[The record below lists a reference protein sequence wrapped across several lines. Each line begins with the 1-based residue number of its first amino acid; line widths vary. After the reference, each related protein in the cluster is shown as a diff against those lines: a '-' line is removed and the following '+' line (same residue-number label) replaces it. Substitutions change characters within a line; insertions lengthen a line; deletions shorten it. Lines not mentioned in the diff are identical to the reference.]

1 MDWKL
6 CINHTAIGA
15 NADATGAD
23 GATFNITD
31 AKIVVSVVTLSAGDN
46 ARLKKQLGEGVKISV
61 YWNKY
66 KAIENKVAAIT
77 HAGRE
82 ENIRELLD
90 SSYEGVKRLF
100 VLAYDNRSGDDQV
113 FIDSFKK

>member
-1 MDWKL
+1 M
-6 CINHTAIGA
+6 
-15 NADATGAD
+15 
-23 GATFNITD
+23 
-31 AKIVVSVVTLSAGDN
+31 
-46 ARLKKQLGEGVKISV
+46 
-61 YWNKY
+61 
-66 KAIENKVAAIT
+66 IT

-82 ENIRELLD
+82 ENIKELLD

>member
-6 CINHTAIGA
+6 CINHTAIDA

-46 ARLKKQLGEGVKISV
+46 ARLKKQLGEDFKISV

-66 KAIENKVAAIT
+66 KAIDNKVAAIT

-82 ENIRELLD
+82 ENIKELLD
-90 SSYEGVKRLF
+90 SSYEGVKTLF